1 VNAAA
6 KLRAVPLER
15 FSVLV
20 ADDHA
25 PTRADI
31 ADMLTEDGRFVV
43 CATVA
48 DAPAAVAAAVEHQPD
63 LCIID
68 INMPGGGVAA
78 TWEITSRLVDTRV
91 VMLTVSRDDSDLFAS
106 LRAGASGYLLKDIDP
121 DRLGAALADVM
132 AGEAAIPR
140 SLVTRVLHEF
150 RDRGPRRRV
159 LLGTSEEAS
168 LTSREWQVLE
178 LLRQDMQT
186 SEIARRLFIS
196 QATVRSHVAAI
207 LRKLRVSD
215 REALLRL

>member
-1 VNAAA
+1 VTTRPQ
-6 KLRAVPLER
+6 LHEVPLEK
-15 FSVLV
+15 FTVLV

-25 PTRADI
+25 PTRADVAGMI
-31 ADMLTEDGRFVV
+31 ADDGRFVV
-43 CATVA
+43 CAAVA
-48 DAPAAVAAAVEHQPD
+48 DAPAAVAAAVEHTPD
-63 LCIID
+63 LCVLD

-78 TWEITSRLVDTRV
+78 TWEITSRLVDTKV
-91 VMLTVSRDDSDLFAS
+91 VMLTVSRDDGDLFAA
-106 LRAGASGYLLKDIDP
+106 LRAGAAGYLLKDIDP
-121 DRLGAALADVM
+121 DRLGDALADVM

-150 RDRGPRRRV
+150 RDRSPRRRA
-159 LLGTSEEAS
+159 LLGTSDESS

-178 LLRQDMQT
+178 LLRQDLQT

-207 LRKLRVSD
+207 LRKLRVTD

>member
-1 VNAAA
+1 VSAQP
-6 KLRAVPLER
+6 KLRRVPSEH
-15 FSVLV
+15 FTVLV

-31 ADMLTEDGRFVV
+31 AGILREDGRFEV
-43 CATVA
+43 CAAVA
-48 DAPAAVAAAVEHQPD
+48 DAPAAVAAAVDQRPD
-63 LCIID
+63 LCVLD

-78 TWEITSRLVDTRV
+78 TWEITSRLVDTKV
-91 VMLTVSRDDSDLFAS
+91 VMLTVSRDDGDLFAA
-106 LRAGASGYLLKDIDP
+106 LRAGASGYLLKDVDP
-121 DRLGAALADVM
+121 DRLGDALADVM

-159 LLGTSEEAS
+159 LLGTSDESS

-178 LLRQDMQT
+178 LLRQDLQT